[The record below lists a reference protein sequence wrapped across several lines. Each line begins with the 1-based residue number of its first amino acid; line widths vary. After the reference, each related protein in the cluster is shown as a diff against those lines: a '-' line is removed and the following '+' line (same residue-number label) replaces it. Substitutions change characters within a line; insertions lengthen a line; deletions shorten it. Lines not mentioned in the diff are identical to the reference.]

1 VDPGT
6 AIAGAWSSG
15 ISMYGVAALLGV
27 AGRLEWT
34 DTPAWLQRPWVIA
47 LAAILFA
54 VEFVVDKVAAVD
66 SVWDLVHTALRPTA
80 GAVLLGGADLD
91 GPMLAYAAGG
101 AVLALTSHSAKASL
115 RGLVNASPEPFSNVV
130 VSLGEDGLVA
140 TLMALALAQP
150 EIALAVTAVLVVLS
164 VVTTIVLFRFLR
176 RFVRR
181 LRQWSRSAPPT
192 AV

>member
-1 VDPGT
+1 
-6 AIAGAWSSG
+6 
-15 ISMYGVAALLGV
+15 MYGVAALLGV

-47 LAAILFA
+47 LAAVLFT

-101 AVLALTSHSAKASL
+101 AALALTSHAAKASL

-140 TLMALALAQP
+140 ALMALALARP
-150 EIALAVTAVLVVLS
+150 EVALAVTAVLVVLS